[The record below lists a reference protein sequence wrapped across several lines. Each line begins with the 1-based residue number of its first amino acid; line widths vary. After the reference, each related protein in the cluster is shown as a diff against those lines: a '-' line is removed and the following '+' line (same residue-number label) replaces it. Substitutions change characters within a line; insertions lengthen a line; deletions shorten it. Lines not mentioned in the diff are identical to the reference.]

1 MLLFCAACEHRW
13 PHVHLIMTESEV
25 DKCLRL
31 ATNTLFNS
39 VCRIS
44 LASHVF
50 DTKRSQVQFMT
61 DTEVEVFPPSPAPSS
76 DDYVGCYNDMVGDR
90 LLTTV
95 DTYDALTPAV
105 SVTSRATGWGP
116 PYTYSYLS
124 PTTASCSYQFGW
136 MLRWGKRRS

>member
-1 MLLFCAACEHRW
+1 
-13 PHVHLIMTESEV
+13 MTESEV

-105 SVTSRATGWGP
+105 SVTSRATSWQLPYIYIHICRPLLLSFSVRMDAPIGEAPGVIFPRKP
-116 PYTYSYLS
+116 PHWSSIPST
-124 PTTASCSYQFGW
+124 QD
-136 MLRWGKRRS
+136 